1 MALKSLVAGRLAAA
15 FLLPPD
21 GHRIFGREL
30 KPFCAAHAVALRSID
45 NPLPWTPSIATLP
58 ELVGAGKVCACGSFE
73 ELWAIDWR
81 RPDKRDLAAIRRMAL
96 SPKAVHRARRRWADY
111 REDCAVVPELKERA
125 KEGKPCTTPFHLGM
139 VTAVARAFGKDP
151 EWAWFLRYGQ
161 LLHYAA
167 ALNEGEYGCRWVT
180 EAEEEQI
187 AALEARGISGTRRG
201 ALPDGARV
209 VRRKRRG

>member
-15 FLLPPD
+15 FLLPCD
-21 GHRIFGREL
+21 GHSIFGRRL
-30 KPFCAAHAVALRSID
+30 RPFCAAHAVALRAID
-45 NPLPWTPSIATLP
+45 NPLPWAPSSATLP
-58 ELVGAGKVCACGSFE
+58 ELVGAAKVCACGSFE

-81 RPDKRDLAAIRRMAL
+81 TPDRSDIAAIRRMAL
-96 SPKAVHRARRRWADY
+96 SPRAVHRARRRWAGY
-111 REDCAVVPELKERA
+111 REDCVVVPELKERA

-167 ALNEGEYGCRWVT
+167 SLNEGEYGCRWVT

-187 AALEARGISGTRRG
+187 AALEARGITGTKRG
-201 ALPDGARV
+201 TLPEGARV

>member
-1 MALKSLVAGRLAAA
+1 MALKSLVAGRMAAA
-15 FLLPPD
+15 FLLPCD
-21 GHRIFGREL
+21 GHRIFGRDL

-45 NPLPWTPSIATLP
+45 NPLPWRPSAATLP
-58 ELVGAGKVCACGSFE
+58 DLVQATKVCACGSFQ

-81 RPDKRDLAAIRRMAL
+81 KPDKLDTAAIRRMAL
-96 SPKAVHRARRRWADY
+96 SARSVHRARLAWANY
-111 REDCAVVPELKERA
+111 REDCVVVPELKERA

-139 VTAVARAFGKDP
+139 ITSVARAFGKDP

-167 ALNEGEYGCRWVT
+167 TINEGEYGCRWVT

-187 AALEARGISGTRRG
+187 ASLEARGISGTKRG
-201 ALPDGARV
+201 ALPDGAKI